1 MNYAIHKKTHK
12 MKKKVLFM
20 IKDLQIKS
28 FSDIENQII
37 LDKVNLKI
45 RKGENFGLI
54 GETGSG
60 KSMIGASLIDMI
72 PSGCGITSGS
82 IINYTNSPKKGL
94 SLRGTKIA
102 MISQDPMHA
111 LNPLQSIEK
120 QFSSILIKRFGFN
133 KNKAIE
139 SIINW
144 VEKVKINNASSILSR
159 YPHQLSGGQMQRIM
173 IAIALSI
180 QPELIIADEIT
191 TGLDAN
197 IKMKI

>member
-1 MNYAIHKKTHK
+1 
-12 MKKKVLFM
+12 M

-28 FSDIENQII
+28 FSDIEDQII
-37 LDKVNLKI
+37 LDKINLEI

-72 PSGCGITSGS
+72 PRGCGITRGS

-120 QFSSILIKRFGFN
+120 QFSSILIKRFGFT

-139 SIINW
+139 SILNW
-144 VEKVKINNASSILSR
+144 VEKVKLNNVSSILSR
-159 YPHQLSGGQMQRIM
+159 YPHQLSGGQMQRVM

-197 IKMKI
+197 IKMKILNLLL